1 MNNGNV
7 GLETSGMSWADMV
20 EEDLEQLQH
29 PSSTDD
35 SCDYES
41 PTTDE
46 PAAKDDNPPP
56 RTWASLLGGST
67 KVRSPQPQEEPSLET
82 GVDDKKEERNDT
94 SNIGVSQWHAY
105 AKTLQEEEAA
115 EEAVRRAKAEAA
127 GPMPLP
133 SDAFV
138 KSTYDSAPG
147 NSEQVQGLAAS
158 RWANSPSTSS
168 SSSSPR
174 MGSYSSRSNNNYSNY
189 NRSNDDSEGLGA
201 SRWASSSPS
210 QHSRYGDDRG
220 SSNQYGESSH
230 YHNKPGRY
238 NKFYGD
244 RDRNFGGGGRD
255 DSYGNSN
262 GNGEGYKRYNHSG
275 GSW

>member
-1 MNNGNV
+1 
-7 GLETSGMSWADMV
+7 MV

-35 SCDYES
+35 SFDGES

-46 PAAKDDNPPP
+46 PAAPPP

-67 KVRSPQPQEEPSLET
+67 QVRPPQPQEEPSIEPDVNNASNKT
-82 GVDDKKEERNDT
+82 EERNDT
-94 SNIGVSQWHAY
+94 SNNGVSRWHAY

-115 EEAVRRAKAEAA
+115 EEEARRAKAAAA

-133 SDAFV
+133 SDALI
-138 KSTYDSAPG
+138 KSTYDSTHG
-147 NSEQVQGLAAS
+147 DSEQVQGLAAS
-158 RWANSPSTSS
+158 RWANAPSSTA
-168 SSSSPR
+168 SSSPR
-174 MGSYSSRSNNNYSNY
+174 MVGYSSRSNNSYSNY

-210 QHSRYGDDRG
+210 QHSRYGDRG
-220 SSNQYGESSH
+220 NSNQYGESPH
-230 YHNKPGRY
+230 YHDKPGRF

-244 RDRNFGGGGRD
+244 RDRNFGGSGRD
-255 DSYGNSN
+255 DSYGYSN
-262 GNGEGYKRYNHSG
+262 GNDDGYKRYNSTG